1 MSRRAPNDVLMVGWH
16 FKAVDA
22 LRQAGRRTI
31 SAVSS
36 AELYRV
42 PAHVPRTDLVIVPD
56 SNRAE
61 DVLAGLAREGLAPSD
76 FAAIHTMREFA
87 LVTASLLAAHGD
99 TQGLPVDT
107 AVALRDKYV
116 QKKLVR
122 DAGLPT
128 AACHL
133 VDHLA
138 DLLGDTPPLPFVV
151 KPLAGAGAFNTHAVR
166 TRAQLEALTAA
177 SGGSQGQGPWLVEEF
192 IDGRELHIDGIVRE
206 GVLTFLAVSRYL
218 NNVIDIK
225 TGGLVGSVTLHPH
238 TEAACYQQARSLT
251 QHALAALRLSD
262 GIFHLEA
269 FQRGGELV
277 FSECA
282 GRIGGGVVQDTLIH
296 AFGTDLLAEWARGI
310 TGQPSTPAAQPHP
323 HNHGWVHL
331 QAEAGRPVR
340 LPSLDALERQP
351 GCVAAGLDLKGS
363 RVIPDPA
370 VSSNQRVAWA
380 VLAGDSEQHVAH
392 NAQNLAAWFHDTALL
407 ATVDA

>member
-1 MSRRAPNDVLMVGWH
+1 MPRRAPNDVLMVGWH

-22 LRQAGRRTI
+22 LRQAGRRVI

-42 PAHVPRTDLVIVPD
+42 PAHVPRADLIVVPD
-56 SNRAE
+56 SNSAE
-61 DVLAGLAREGLAPSD
+61 DVLAGLAREGLAPAD

-87 LVTASLLAAHGD
+87 LVTAALLAAHGD
-99 TQGLPVDT
+99 TRGLPVDT

-116 QKKLVR
+116 QKRLVR

-128 AACHL
+128 AACHV
-133 VDHLA
+133 VDRLD

-151 KPLAGAGAFNTHAVR
+151 KPLAGAGTYNTHAVR
-166 TRAQLEALTAA
+166 TRAQLEALTAE
-177 SGGSQGQGPWLVEEF
+177 GEGLQGPWLVEEF

-206 GVLTFLAVSRYL
+206 GDLTFLAVSRYL

-225 TGGLVGSVTLHPH
+225 TGGLVGSVTLHPR

-251 QHALAALRLSD
+251 RDALAALRLRD
-262 GIFHLEA
+262 GVFHLEA
-269 FQRGGELV
+269 FQRDGELV

-296 AFGTDLLAEWARGI
+296 AFGTDLLAEWARTI
-310 TGQPSTPAAQPHP
+310 TGQPSSPTPEPHSR
-323 HNHGWVHL
+323 NHGWVHL

-340 LPSLDALERQP
+340 LPSLDALESRP

-380 VLAGDSEQHVAH
+380 VLAGDSEQHVAR
-392 NAQNLAAWFHDTALL
+392 NAQSLAAWFHDTAL
-407 ATVDA
+407 ATTADA